1 MLKIKLETTQSSQ
14 CNTNFVKK
22 KNLWYQFIQLGRVKN
37 CECIS
42 AAVKIGAMERQQQD
56 SPPKMTWYLQ
66 LIQPAQ
72 VVQLVQVGKSIFTIA
87 TWFAFSPS
95 AVLKF

>member
-1 MLKIKLETTQSSQ
+1 
-14 CNTNFVKK
+14 
-22 KNLWYQFIQLGRVKN
+22 
-37 CECIS
+37 
-42 AAVKIGAMERQQQD
+42 MERQQQD